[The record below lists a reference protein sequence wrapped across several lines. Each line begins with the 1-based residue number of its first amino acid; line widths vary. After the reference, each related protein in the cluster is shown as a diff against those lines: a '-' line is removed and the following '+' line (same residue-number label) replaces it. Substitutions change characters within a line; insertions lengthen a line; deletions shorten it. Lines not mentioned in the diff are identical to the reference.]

1 MCNKA
6 VDNYPH
12 ALEFVPEC
20 YTTQKIC
27 DKAFNTYPSVLKDL
41 FLYLILFLIDIKLK

>member
-12 ALEFVPEC
+12 ALAFVPKC
-20 YTTQKIC
+20 HKTQKIC
-27 DKAFNTYPSVLKDL
+27 DKAVKTYPSQMRYDSRNV
-41 FLYLILFLIDIKLK
+41 